1 MTQRDHNLTA
11 RPLQPSRAQLGGMTA
26 VLSPSATALLDGV
39 SIVLPCHDE
48 EANVGAAVRMA
59 CRAGR
64 MNAQLYE
71 VIVVDDGS
79 RDGTNAVATRLAAGD
94 PHVHV
99 VAHPRNRGYGAAL
112 RTGIAAARQPWVLL
126 TDADLQFDL
135 VDLAR
140 FVPLAADHDLIAG
153 YRAVRNDPAHRRVA
167 ATAWNR
173 LVDWTLDLDV
183 RDVDCAFK
191 LVRRDLFDAF
201 ELTSSGAVISA
212 ELLARSR
219 VAGARICERD
229 VRHLPRNAGRQ
240 SGLRPRVVVRA
251 SAELLRLRRA
261 LA

>member
-1 MTQRDHNLTA
+1 
-11 RPLQPSRAQLGGMTA
+11 MTA
-26 VLSPSATALLDGV
+26 VAPSTVAVLPGV

-48 EANVGAAVRMA
+48 EANVAAAVRMA

-64 MNAQLYE
+64 MNAHAYE

-79 RDGTNAVATRLAAGD
+79 RDATNAVATRLAAGD

-112 RTGIAAARQPWVLL
+112 RTGIAAAVQPWVLL

-135 VDLAR
+135 VDLAG
-140 FVPLAADHDLIAG
+140 FVPLADDHDLIAG
-153 YRAVRNDPAHRRVA
+153 YRRQRNDPRRRRLA
-167 ATAWNR
+167 AAAWNR
-173 LVDWTLDLDV
+173 LVSRSLGLHV

-191 LVRRDLFDAF
+191 LVRRELLEEL
-201 ELTSSGAVISA
+201 ELTSSGAAISA

-219 VAGARICERD
+219 AEGARICERG

-240 SGLRPRVVVRA
+240 SGLRPGVVVRA
-251 SAELLRLRRA
+251 SAELLRLRRT